1 MEQEASLPVRGAAA
15 PQAKPGLGRDF
26 LWMFTGQAMSMQ
38 GDGLANLAVLWWIA
52 EETQSVTAS
61 ASLALLATLPII
73 FLGPVAGV
81 VVDRYSRRTLM
92 MIADV
97 VRAIGWGVVA
107 WSMIRGEMTL
117 AVLLAV
123 AAVSATCRT
132 FHRPALQAS
141 IAQLVPEQALNR
153 ANSLFQMAE
162 AGANLIAPAVGG
174 ALVAWL
180 GAGAAVA
187 VSALTCAVAAATLLL
202 VALPPLAPKPVPRR
216 GAISSANWA
225 TGWPTSGRDSACCS
239 SCCARLR
246 WSTSPWRPSGRCCR
260 SWRNTAWAP
269 TPAALAC

>member
-1 MEQEASLPVRGAAA
+1 
-15 PQAKPGLGRDF
+15 
-26 LWMFTGQAMSMQ
+26 MFTGQAMSMQ

-202 VALPPLAPKPVPRR
+202 VALPPLASKPVPRR